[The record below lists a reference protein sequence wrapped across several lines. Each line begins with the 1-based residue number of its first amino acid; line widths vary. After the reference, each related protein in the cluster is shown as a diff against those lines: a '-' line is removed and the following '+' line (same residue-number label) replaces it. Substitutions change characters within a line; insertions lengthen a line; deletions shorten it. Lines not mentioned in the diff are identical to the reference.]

1 MRKTTSFPVLTTI
14 PRLSSGDTPFLERHK
29 HLLTPGRTAT
39 EYDSTRVQLVPISLL
54 AILTEYGERVTYRG
68 GLRTPKQLHHR
79 TVSPHPRRQVS
90 FLLTTF
96 HFLVLSDLPSSCW
109 GQENVRA
116 GILCESLVT
125 LSFLSK
131 RIVNSSI
138 INVHLA
144 TSSLLCSVGCHGYLS
159 KMYSL
164 PQKEMEGVYYAWS

>member
-1 MRKTTSFPVLTTI
+1 MEK
-14 PRLSSGDTPFLERHK
+14 G
-29 HLLTPGRTAT
+29 LLT
-39 EYDSTRVQLVPISLL
+39 
-54 AILTEYGERVTYRG
+54 G

-125 LSFLSK
+125 LSSLSK

-164 PQKEMEGVYYAWS
+164 PQKEMEGVYYAWSKKKKKWGGEHTTEIRKTRPLQPRTLDS